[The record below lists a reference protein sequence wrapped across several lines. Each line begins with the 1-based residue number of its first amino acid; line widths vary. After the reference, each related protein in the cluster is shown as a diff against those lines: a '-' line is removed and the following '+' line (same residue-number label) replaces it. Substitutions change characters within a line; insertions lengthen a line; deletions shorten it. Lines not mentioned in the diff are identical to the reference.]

1 MSSSASSE
9 SIDWNSLATGVGR
22 TRGYSFYNRRSI
34 QQQKRILPARSVN
47 WELTTESGIM
57 VHLQY
62 WLVQTGYDKDELI
75 YTCRAIE
82 NAVNMSEPIYREV
95 YLQFLAS
102 YHFDHQPVGMDTEEM
117 VQFRLGNH
125 NRSCSLREFGYRIGL
140 YTEEESE
147 APGFDLFHRQ
157 ANYAAD
163 DSFSPGD
170 YWSTISSTRYHENTV
185 REGSMHLPSHRML
198 HRLITTMIW
207 PRADKER
214 VTPRELHLMW
224 CLIRMLQTCNM
235 PYFIAD
241 YFRRITDAPLH
252 QTALG
257 GGHYVMRLAQSY
269 GLLSEHTTRGLT
281 VIPPVPFSPPTTLS
295 RDVIYVDD
303 GVTTSERFPF
313 PALRTEPSS
322 STSRKRQRVTDSLPR
337 SLSPATM
344 ESRYLV
350 DKMQAIQQTLQ
361 THHRDQQAQSV
372 VTKEMNR
379 WTENMQDQLL
389 WLADCMITFMAK
401 SQCAPPRPQPTVRD
415 EDEESMEEDPEEDP
429 EEGEED
435 DTAHN

>member
-22 TRGYSFYNRRSI
+22 TQSYNFYNRRSI
-34 QQQKRILPARSVN
+34 QQRKRILPARSDN
-47 WELTTESGIM
+47 WELTKESGIM
-57 VHLQY
+57 EHLQY
-62 WLVQTGYDKDELI
+62 WLVQTGYDKDKVI

-82 NAVNMSEPIYREV
+82 NVVNMSEPIYREV
-95 YLQFLAS
+95 FLQFLAS

-125 NRSCSLREFGYRIGL
+125 NRSCSLREFGFRIGL

-147 APGFDLFHRQ
+147 APGFDLFHRR
-157 ANYAAD
+157 ANYDAD
-163 DSFSPGD
+163 DSFSPAD

-185 REGSMHLPSHRML
+185 RKGLMHLPSHRML

-224 CLIRMLQTCNM
+224 CVTRMLQTCNM

-241 YFRRITDAPLH
+241 YFKQIMDALLN
-252 QTALG
+252 QIALG

-269 GLLSEHTTRGLT
+269 GLLSEHATRGLT
-281 VIPPVPFSPPTTLS
+281 IIQPVPFSPPTTIS
-295 RDVIYVDD
+295 RDVIYIDD
-303 GVTTSERFPF
+303 GITTPERFPF

-322 STSRKRQRVTDSLPR
+322 SSRKRQR
-337 SLSPATM
+337 A
-344 ESRYLV
+344 
-350 DKMQAIQQTLQ
+350 QA
-361 THHRDQQAQSV
+361 A
-372 VTKEMNR
+372 VTKETNKR
-379 WTENMQDQLL
+379 TENMQEQLL

-401 SQCAPPRPQPTVRD
+401 SRCAPPRPQPTPQ
-415 EDEESMEEDPEEDP
+415 EEEEPMEEDLEEDP

-435 DTAHN
+435 DTAHS